1 MISIFLIKTA
11 LLRFG
16 IIVKDISFDVDNEC
30 VKVNYSKGGEEKTK
44 SIPFSQIEELFNAD
58 SETAKDE
65 TVPYYAPPGLEP
77 GSKY

>member
-30 VKVNYSKGGEEKTK
+30 IKVNYMKAGQAETK
-44 SIPFSQIEELFNAD
+44 SIPFSQIEELFKAD
-58 SETAKDE
+58 SEDQADS
-65 TVPYYAPPGLEP
+65 TVPYYAPPGLDP
-77 GSKY
+77 GDKY

>member
-1 MISIFLIKTA
+1 MISIFLLKTA

-30 VKVNYSKGGEEKTK
+30 IKVNYSKAGEEKTK
-44 SIPFSQIEELFNAD
+44 SIPFSQIEELFNAE
-58 SETAKDE
+58 SEAQTDD

-77 GSKY
+77 GDKY

>member
-1 MISIFLIKTA
+1 MISIFLLKTA

-16 IIVKDISFDVDNEC
+16 IIVNDISFDVGNEC
-30 VKVNYSKGGEEKTK
+30 IKVNYLMAGIEKIR
-44 SIPFSQIEELFNAD
+44 SIPFSQIEELFKAD
-58 SETAKDE
+58 SEAKADS

>member
-30 VKVNYSKGGEEKTK
+30 IKVNYFKGGETKTK
-44 SIPFSQIEELFNAD
+44 SIPFSQIEELFKAD
-58 SETAKDE
+58 SEAPTE
-65 TVPYYAPPGLEP
+65 PTVPYYAPPGLEP